1 MPEIAIQTA
10 GGTRERYP
18 LGRNRVTI
26 GRSRESDIFLP
37 DQWLS
42 RHHAAIEE
50 RADGYWVSDLKSK
63 NGTLLNGEPVRDWHR
78 LRPGDVI
85 TLGEHTLTFSA
96 EASAEEEEEREPEGT
111 RVFSVREL
119 SAINTRP
126 AIDAAE
132 LQRQNRVLAILSKA
146 ASELVVHRPLGELF
160 DLVLEL
166 LLEAVTAER
175 GAILLL
181 EGGVPHIKAGRSR
194 HDGDALTRVSR
205 SISRR
210 VIEERVSLLLPN
222 VLEDARFR
230 SEDSILASGIR
241 TAMCAPLWVS
251 AAGEGKD
258 SVIGLVYVDKIQHAH
273 AFTEDDLRVLTALAN
288 VAAAKIENVRLLE
301 ESLEKRRMEED
312 MRMAAE
318 IQNGLLPRQAPE
330 VQGWDVAGSN
340 RPCRTVGGDYYDFAV
355 ERGRLLLALGDVSGK
370 GTGAALL
377 MTVLRAAVRAHWT
390 DPGLAEAVGRIN
402 RTVCQNV
409 PSSKYVTFF
418 LATLDPASGR
428 LDYVNAGHNPPI
440 LVRAEGT
447 VEKLAAGGLVLG
459 IFESVIYEGGA
470 VVMEPGDMLVIY
482 SDGVTETWDP
492 DGEEFGED
500 KLVALAVEDRAKSA
514 DDLQNAILC
523 EIERFEQGARA
534 TDDRTL
540 LVLKREAHARAAARC
555 GRRWRASR
563 CCSRR

>member
-18 LGRNRVTI
+18 LAKARVTV

-50 RADGYWVSDLKSK
+50 RTDGYWVSDLNSK
-63 NGTLLNGEPVRDWHR
+63 NGTLLNGEPVREWRR

-85 TLGEHTLTFSA
+85 TLGEHTLTFCT
-96 EASAEEEEEREPEGT
+96 EGPDEEEEDEREPEGT
-111 RVFSVREL
+111 RVFSVKEL

-126 AIDAAE
+126 AIDPAE

-160 DLVLEL
+160 ELVLDL
-166 LLEAVTAER
+166 LLEAVGAER

-181 EGGVPHIKAGRSR
+181 EGGPPHPVIKASRSR
-194 HDGDALTRVSR
+194 TGDPLTRVSR
-205 SISRR
+205 SIARR
-210 VIEERVSLLLPN
+210 AMEERVSLLLPN
-222 VLEDARFR
+222 VLEDVRFK

-241 TAMCAPLWVS
+241 TAMCAPLWFTAS
-251 AAGEGKD
+251 GEGRD
-258 SVIGLVYVDKIQHAH
+258 SVIGLVYVDSLQHAH

-318 IQNGLLPRQAPE
+318 IQTGLLPREAPG
-330 VQGWDVAGSN
+330 VPGWDLAGCN

-355 ERGRLLLALGDVSGK
+355 EDARLLLALGDVSGK

-377 MTVLRAAVRAHWT
+377 MTVLRAAVRSHWRE
-390 DPGLAEAVGRIN
+390 PVLADAVVRIN

-409 PSSKYVTFF
+409 PSSKFVTFF
-418 LATLDPASGR
+418 LAALDPGTGR
-428 LDYVNAGHNPPI
+428 LDFVNAGHNPPL
-440 LVRAEGT
+440 LVRAGGE
-447 VEKLAAGGLVLG
+447 VETLSDGGLVLG
-459 IFESVIYEGGA
+459 IFDNVVYEGGH
-470 VVMEPGDMLVIY
+470 VEMRPGDTLVIY

-492 DGEEFGED
+492 DGEEFAEER
-500 KLVALAVEDRAKSA
+500 LRALAVENRTLAA
-514 DDLQNAILC
+514 EELQAAILR
-523 EIERFEQGARA
+523 EIERFEAGARA
-534 TDDRTL
+534 TDDRTIV
-540 LVLKREAHARAAARC
+540 VLKRD
-555 GRRWRASR
+555 
-563 CCSRR
+563 

>member
-1 MPEIAIQTA
+1 MAEIAIQTA

-18 LGRNRVTI
+18 LGASRVTI

-50 RADGYWVSDLKSK
+50 RTDGYWVSDLKSK

-85 TLGEHTLTFSA
+85 TLGEHTLTFCA
-96 EASAEEEEEREPEGT
+96 DEAGEEEEEREPEGT

-132 LQRQNRVLAILSKA
+132 LKRQNRVLAILSKA

-181 EGGVPHIKAGRSR
+181 DAGVPVIKASRSR
-194 HDGDALTRVSR
+194 QSGDALTRVSR
-205 SISRR
+205 SIARR

-251 AAGEGKD
+251 AAGEGRD
-258 SVIGLVYVDKIQHAH
+258 SVIGLVYVDSIQHAH

-318 IQNGLLPRQAPE
+318 IQTGLLPSSAPRIP
-330 VQGWDVAGSN
+330 GWDLAGSN
-340 RPCRTVGGDYYDFAV
+340 QPCRTVGGDYYDFAV

-377 MTVLRAAVRAHWT
+377 MTVLRAAVRAHWME
-390 DPGLAEAVGRIN
+390 PSLADAVSRIN

-418 LATLDPASGR
+418 LASLDPATGR

-440 LVRAEGT
+440 LVRAGGD
-447 VEKLAAGGLVLG
+447 VDKLTFGGLVLG
-459 IFESVIYEGGA
+459 IFEGVSYEGGN
-470 VVMEPGDMLVIY
+470 VVMEQGDTLIVY

-500 KLVALAVEDRAKSA
+500 KLVALTVAERAKGA
-514 DDLQNAILC
+514 DAVQAAILG
-523 EIERFEQGARA
+523 EIESFEQGARA

-540 LVLKREAHARAAARC
+540 VVLKREERA
-555 GRRWRASR
+555 
-563 CCSRR
+563 

>member
-1 MPEIAIQTA
+1 MAEIAIQTA

-18 LGRNRVTI
+18 LGASRVTI

-50 RADGYWVSDLKSK
+50 RTDGYWVSDLKSK

-85 TLGEHTLTFSA
+85 TLGEHTLTFCA
-96 EASAEEEEEREPEGT
+96 EAADEEEEREPEGT

-119 SAINTRP
+119 SAISTRP

-132 LQRQNRVLAILSKA
+132 LKRQNRVLAILSKA

-181 EGGVPHIKAGRSR
+181 DAGTPVIKASRSR
-194 HDGDALTRVSR
+194 QSGDALTRVSR
-205 SISRR
+205 SIARR

-222 VLEDARFR
+222 VLDDVSLRTQ
-230 SEDSILASGIR
+230 DSVMAAGIR
-241 TAMCAPLWVS
+241 SAVCAPLWFTS
-251 AAGEGKD
+251 SEGSKD
-258 SVIGLVYVDKIQHAH
+258 EVIGLVYLDTSDRSH
-273 AFTEDDLRVLTALAN
+273 AFREEDLRVLTALSN

-318 IQNGLLPRQAPE
+318 IQTGLLPSSAPRIK
-330 VQGWDVAGSN
+330 GWDLAGSN
-340 RPCRTVGGDYYDFAV
+340 QPCRTVGGDYYDFAL

-390 DPGLAEAVGRIN
+390 EPSLADAVSRIN

-418 LATLDPASGR
+418 LASLDPATGH
-428 LDYVNAGHNPPI
+428 LEYVNAGHNPPI
-440 LVRAEGT
+440 LVRADGD
-447 VEKLAAGGLVLG
+447 VEKLTFGGLVLG
-459 IFESVIYEGGA
+459 IFEGVSYEGGS
-470 VVMEPGDMLVIY
+470 VVMEQADTLIIY

-492 DGEEFGED
+492 EGEEFGED
-500 KLVALAVEDRAKSA
+500 KLVALTVADRAKGA
-514 DDLQNAILC
+514 DAVQAAILR
-523 EIERFEQGARA
+523 EIESFEQGARA

-540 LVLKREAHARAAARC
+540 VVLKREERA
-555 GRRWRASR
+555 
-563 CCSRR
+563 

>member
-18 LGRNRVTI
+18 LAKDRVTV
-26 GRSRESDIFLP
+26 GRSRDSDIFLP

-50 RADGYWVSDLKSK
+50 RADGYWVSDLNSK
-63 NGTLLNGEPVRDWHR
+63 NGTLLNGEPVRDWRR

-85 TLGEHTLTFSA
+85 TLGEHTLTFCA
-96 EASAEEEEEREPEGT
+96 EAEEDEEEDREPEGT

-126 AIDAAE
+126 AIDPGE

-160 DLVLEL
+160 ELVLDL
-166 LLEAVTAER
+166 LLEAVGAER

-181 EGGVPHIKAGRSR
+181 DGSPPHPVIKASRSR
-194 HDGDALTRVSR
+194 SGDPLTRVSR
-205 SISRR
+205 SIARR
-210 VIEERVSLLLPN
+210 AMEERVSLLLPN
-222 VLEDARFR
+222 VLEDVRFK

-241 TAMCAPLWVS
+241 TAMCAPLWFT
-251 AAGEGKD
+251 ATGEGRD
-258 SVIGLVYVDKIQHAH
+258 SVIGLVYVDSLQHAH

-301 ESLEKRRMEED
+301 ESMEKRRMEED

-318 IQNGLLPRQAPE
+318 IQNGLLPREAPG
-330 VQGWDVAGSN
+330 VPGWDVAGCN
-340 RPCRTVGGDYYDFAV
+340 RPCRTVGGDYYDFAI
-355 ERGRLLLALGDVSGK
+355 EEGRLLLALGDVSGK

-377 MTVLRAAVRAHWT
+377 MTVLRAAVRGHWT
-390 DPGLAEAVGRIN
+390 DPSLSAAVARIN

-418 LATLDPASGR
+418 LAGLDPATGE
-428 LDYVNAGHNPPI
+428 LDYVNAGHNPPL
-440 LVRAEGT
+440 LVREDGT
-447 VEKLAAGGLVLG
+447 VEKLSDGGLVLG
-459 IFESVIYEGGA
+459 MFENIVYDAGRVE
-470 VVMEPGDMLVIY
+470 MRKGDTLVIY

-492 DGEEFGED
+492 DGEEYGEESLLA
-500 KLVALAVEDRAKSA
+500 LVVRERRLAAEE
-514 DDLQNAILC
+514 LQNSILRAI
-523 EIERFEQGARA
+523 EGFEAGARA
-534 TDDRTL
+534 TDDRTIV
-540 LVLKREAHARAAARC
+540 VLKRD
-555 GRRWRASR
+555 
-563 CCSRR
+563 

>member
-1 MPEIAIQTA
+1 MAEIAIQTA

-18 LGRNRVTI
+18 LSRDRVTI

-50 RADGYWVSDLKSK
+50 RPDGYWVSDLKSK
-63 NGTLLNGEPVRDWHR
+63 NGTLLNGEPVRGWHR

-85 TLGEHTLTFSA
+85 TLGEHTLTFCA
-96 EASAEEEEEREPEGT
+96 ESSPEEEEEREPEGT

-126 AIDAAE
+126 AIDATE

-166 LLEAVTAER
+166 LLEAVAAER

-181 EGGVPHIKAGRSR
+181 EGGVPHIKANRSR
-194 HDGDALTRVSR
+194 SGEGLTRISR
-205 SISRR
+205 TIARR

-251 AAGEGKD
+251 AAGEGPD
-258 SVIGLVYVDKIQHAH
+258 SVIGLVYVDKVQHAH

-318 IQNGLLPRQAPE
+318 IQTGLLPRGAPTI
-330 VQGWDVAGSN
+330 VGWDLSGSN
-340 RPCRTVGGDYYDFAV
+340 QPCRTVGGDYYDFV
-355 ERGRLLLALGDVSGK
+355 LEKGRLLLALGDVSGK

-377 MTVLRAAVRAHWT
+377 MTVLRAAVRAHWME
-390 DPGLAEAVGRIN
+390 PSLSEAVGRIN

-418 LATLDPASGR
+418 LAALDPASGR
-428 LDYVNAGHNPPI
+428 LEFVNAGHNPPI
-440 LVRAEGT
+440 LVRATGE
-447 VEKLAAGGLVLG
+447 VEMLSIGGLVLG
-459 IFESVIYEGGA
+459 IFEGVNYDGGSVEMRKGDTL
-470 VVMEPGDMLVIY
+470 VVY

-500 KLVALAVEDRAKSA
+500 KLIAFAVAGRAQGAEAV
-514 DDLQNAILC
+514 QNAILC

-540 LVLKREAHARAAARC
+540 IVLKREAAA
-555 GRRWRASR
+555 
-563 CCSRR
+563 

>member
-18 LGRNRVTI
+18 LAKPRVTI

-42 RHHAAIEE
+42 RHHAAIEQRE
-50 RADGYWVSDLKSK
+50 EAFWVNDLRSK
-63 NGTLLNGEPVRDWHR
+63 NGTLLNGEPVADWRR

-85 TLGEHTLTFSA
+85 TLGEHTLTFCADA
-96 EASAEEEEEREPEGT
+96 EPEEEEEEREPEGT

-126 AIDAAE
+126 AIDPTE
-132 LQRQNRVLAILSKA
+132 LQRQNRVLAILSEA
-146 ASELVVHRPLGELF
+146 ARQLVVHRPLDELF
-160 DLVLEL
+160 DLVLGL
-166 LLEAVTAER
+166 LLEAVAAER

-181 EGGVPHIKAGRSR
+181 DGTPPQPVIRASRSR
-194 HDGDALTRVSR
+194 RGDSLTRVSR
-205 SISRR
+205 SIARR

-222 VLEDARFR
+222 LLEDARFKG
-230 SEDSILASGIR
+230 EDSILASGIR
-241 TAMCAPLWVS
+241 TAMCAPLWFAS
-251 AAGEGKD
+251 TSGETRD
-258 SVIGLVYVDKIQHAH
+258 SVIGLVYVDSLQHAH
-273 AFTEDDLRVLTALAN
+273 SFSEDDLRVLTALAN

-318 IQNGLLPRQAPE
+318 IQTGLLPREAPQ
-330 VQGWDVAGSN
+330 VPGWDLAGCN
-340 RPCRTVGGDYYDFAV
+340 RPCRTVGGDYYDFAL
-355 ERGRLLLALGDVSGK
+355 EDGRLLIALGDVSGK

-390 DPGLAEAVGRIN
+390 ESWLADGVARIN

-418 LATLDPASGR
+418 LAALEPALGR
-428 LDYVNAGHNPPI
+428 LTFVNAGHNPPL
-440 LVRAEGT
+440 LVRADGSLQRLED
-447 VEKLAAGGLVLG
+447 GGLVLG
-459 IFESVIYEGGA
+459 MFENIVYTQGSVCLEK
-470 VVMEPGDMLVIY
+470 GDTLVIY
-482 SDGVTETWDP
+482 SDGVTETWSPQGD
-492 DGEEFGED
+492 EFGEE
-500 KLVALAVEDRAKSA
+500 KLVELVTGSRSLGAAALQDAVLRE
-514 DDLQNAILC
+514 L
-523 EIERFEQGARA
+523 ERFEAGARA

-540 LVLKREAHARAAARC
+540 VVLKRTGGAA
-555 GRRWRASR
+555 
-563 CCSRR
+563 